1 MPKNENGTEKG
12 KQPMPRGRK
21 ALIIIGVVIV
31 ILAAALIAYSIWER
45 PPQIAPTPA
54 VTASPA
60 PAEPKPAGT
69 DKPDD
74 PEQPVP
80 TPEPTEI
87 PAEKDPDALV
97 ADRDSGKYTVLVVGR
112 DHASNSTDTILVVRL
127 DTKAHRIDCV
137 SIPRDTMINIGWA
150 TTPKRINAVYPGCVN
165 SGSDPVAGVKMHI
178 RNLIGFDVDCY
189 SIVNIKAVE
198 DAVDCVGGIWYDV
211 PYDMVYEDDV
221 QYLNIDIKAGYQLLN
236 GSDAVK
242 LCRFRAGYAGGDL
255 QRIGVQQDFLKAAAK
270 QMLSLG
276 NIPNL
281 GELVNILVENVDT
294 DLTAGN
300 IAWFARQF
308 LLCKMED
315 IHFHTLP
322 NSLCAINGVSL
333 VSVIQNEWL
342 DMVNEALNPYTEPVT
357 AANVNLLMSDYLG
370 TNVWSTT
377 GVVAGGPDSFYC
389 MDCTI
394 KSGGTPVHHLP
405 GAHLQFEEP
414 EPPAEEA
421 PPAEG

>member
-1 MPKNENGTEKG
+1 
-12 KQPMPRGRK
+12 
-21 ALIIIGVVIV
+21 
-31 ILAAALIAYSIWER
+31 
-45 PPQIAPTPA
+45 
-54 VTASPA
+54 
-60 PAEPKPAGT
+60 
-69 DKPDD
+69 
-74 PEQPVP
+74 
-80 TPEPTEI
+80 
-87 PAEKDPDALV
+87 
-97 ADRDSGKYTVLVVGR
+97 
-112 DHASNSTDTILVVRL
+112 
-127 DTKAHRIDCV
+127 
-137 SIPRDTMINIGWA
+137 
-150 TTPKRINAVYPGCVN
+150 
-165 SGSDPVAGVKMHI
+165 
-178 RNLIGFDVDCY
+178 
-189 SIVNIKAVE
+189 
-198 DAVDCVGGIWYDV
+198 
-211 PYDMVYEDDV
+211 
-221 QYLNIDIKAGYQLLN
+221 
-236 GSDAVK
+236 
-242 LCRFRAGYAGGDL
+242 
-255 QRIGVQQDFLKAAAK
+255 
-270 QMLSLG
+270 MLSLG

-394 KSGGTPVHHLP
+394 KNGGTPVHHLP

-414 EPPAEEA
+414 APAKEA
-421 PPAEG
+421 PPAEASPAEG